1 MAENEQNVNE
11 EVVTPSP
18 EEVLVQMKENMV
30 PKEEAQKW
38 QQKYNELFR
47 SVANGTFSGEDKVPE
62 KTEEEKKAEFDS
74 NIKTLTDTSK
84 SIRPLDMFQKMLEV
98 DDYLTSHGER
108 SCFAPSTGDITPEID
123 ASCTKMHD
131 LLESVIAQADGS
143 DEVALAYLGNHL
155 TDPVGMSALRRAR

>member
-1 MAENEQNVNE
+1 MSDQEMNTPAQVPTPEQ
-11 EVVTPSP
+11 
-18 EEVLVQMKENMV
+18 VLVEMRETMV
-30 PKEEAQKW
+30 PREEADKW

-47 SVANGTFSGEDKVPE
+47 SVANGTFSGEDKAE
-62 KTEEEKKAEFDS
+62 KTEDELKAEFDS
-74 NIKTLTDTSK
+74 NVKRLTDTSK
-84 SIRPLDMFQKMLEV
+84 SLRPLDMFQLMLDV

-155 TDPVGMSALRRAR
+155 SDPVGMSVPRRTR

>member
-1 MAENEQNVNE
+1 MSDQEMNNTQVPTPEQ
-11 EVVTPSP
+11 
-18 EEVLVQMKENMV
+18 VLVEMRETMV
-30 PKEEAQKW
+30 PREEADKW

-47 SVANGTFSGEDKVPE
+47 SVANGTFSGEDKVE
-62 KTEEEKKAEFDS
+62 KTEDELKAEFDS
-74 NIKTLTDTSK
+74 NVKRLTDTSK
-84 SIRPLDMFQKMLEV
+84 SLRPLDMFQLMLDV

-155 TDPVGMSALRRAR
+155 SDPVGMSVPRRTR

>member
-1 MAENEQNVNE
+1 MTDNEMN
-11 EVVTPSP
+11 TPAQVPTP
-18 EEVLVQMKENMV
+18 EQVLVEMRETMV
-30 PKEEAQKW
+30 PREEADKW

-47 SVANGTFSGEDKVPE
+47 SVANGTFSGEDKVE
-62 KTEEEKKAEFDS
+62 KTEDELKAEFDS
-74 NIKTLTDTSK
+74 NVKRLTDTSK
-84 SIRPLDMFQKMLEV
+84 SLRPLDMFQLMLDV

-155 TDPVGMSALRRAR
+155 SDPVGMSVPRRTR

>member
-1 MAENEQNVNE
+1 MSDQEMNNEQVP
-11 EVVTPSP
+11 TP
-18 EEVLVQMKENMV
+18 EQVLVEMRETMV
-30 PKEEAQKW
+30 PREEADRW
-38 QQKYNELFR
+38 QTKYNELFR
-47 SVANGTFSGEDKVPE
+47 SVANGTFSGEDKVE
-62 KTEEEKKAEFDS
+62 KTEDELKAEFDS
-74 NIKTLTDTSK
+74 NIKRLTDTSK
-84 SIRPLDMFQKMLEV
+84 SLRPLDMFQLMLDV

-155 TDPVGMSALRRAR
+155 SDPVGMSVPRRTR

>member
-1 MAENEQNVNE
+1 MSDQEMNNAQVPTPEQ
-11 EVVTPSP
+11 
-18 EEVLVQMKENMV
+18 VLVEMRETMV
-30 PKEEAQKW
+30 PREEADKW
-38 QQKYNELFR
+38 QTKYNELFR
-47 SVANGTFSGEDKVPE
+47 SVANGTFSGEDKVE
-62 KTEEEKKAEFDS
+62 KTEDELKAEFDS
-74 NIKTLTDTSK
+74 NIKRLTDTSK
-84 SIRPLDMFQKMLEV
+84 SLKPLEMFQKMLDV

-155 TDPVGMSALRRAR
+155 SDPVGMSVPRRTR

>member
-1 MAENEQNVNE
+1 MSDQEMNNAQVPTPEQ
-11 EVVTPSP
+11 
-18 EEVLVQMKENMV
+18 VLVEMRETMV
-30 PKEEAQKW
+30 PREEADKW

-47 SVANGTFSGEDKVPE
+47 SVANGTFSGEDKVE
-62 KTEEEKKAEFDS
+62 KTEDELKAEFDS
-74 NIKTLTDTSK
+74 NIRRLTDTSK
-84 SIRPLDMFQKMLEV
+84 SLRPLDMFQLMLDV

-155 TDPVGMSALRRAR
+155 SDPVGMSVPRRTR

>member
-1 MAENEQNVNE
+1 MADQEQNATE
-11 EVVTPSP
+11 QEKSP
-18 EEVLVQMKENMV
+18 EQVLLEMRETMV
-30 PKEEAQKW
+30 PREEADKW

-74 NIKTLTDTSK
+74 NIKILTDTSK
-84 SIRPLDMFQKMLEV
+84 SLRPLDMFQKMLDV
-98 DDYLTSHGER
+98 DNYLTSHGGR

-155 TDPVGMSALRRAR
+155 SDPVGMSVPRRTR

>member
-47 SVANGTFSGEDKVPE
+47 SVANGTFFGEDKVTE
-62 KTEEEKKAEFDS
+62 KTEEEKKADFEGKIKRLGDS
-74 NIKTLTDTSK
+74 TNKMS
-84 SIRPLDMFQKMLEV
+84 PLDMFQTMLDI
-98 DDYLTSHGER
+98 DDYLTSHGQR
-108 SCFAPSTGDITPEID
+108 SGFAPSEGEITPEIET
-123 ASCTKMHD
+123 SCEKTRD
-131 LLESVIAQADGS
+131 LLRTVIERSEGS
-143 DEVALAYLGNHL
+143 NEVALAYLGNHL
-155 TDPVGMSALRRAR
+155 TDPSGITKRR

>member
-1 MAENEQNVNE
+1 MAEIEQNVNE

-62 KTEEEKKAEFDS
+62 KTEEELKADFDGK
-74 NIKTLTDTSK
+74 IKWLGDSTNKMS
-84 SIRPLDMFQKMLEV
+84 PLDMFQTMLDI
-98 DDYLTSHGER
+98 DDYLTSHGQR
-108 SCFAPSTGDITPEID
+108 SGFAPSEGEITPEIET
-123 ASCTKMHD
+123 SCEKTRD
-131 LLESVIAQADGS
+131 LLRTVIERSEGS
-143 DEVALAYLGNHL
+143 NEVALAYLGNHL
-155 TDPVGMSALRRAR
+155 TDPSGITKRR

>member
-1 MAENEQNVNE
+1 MENENNIPNE

-47 SVANGTFSGEDKVPE
+47 SVANGTFSGEDKLTE
-62 KTEEEKKAEFDS
+62 KTEEELKAEFDS

-84 SIRPLDMFQKMLEV
+84 SIRPIDMFQKMLEV

-123 ASCTKMHD
+123 ASCTKMHS

-143 DEVALAYLGNHL
+143 DEIALAYLGNHL
-155 TDPVGMSALRRAR
+155 SDPIGMSRNTRRI